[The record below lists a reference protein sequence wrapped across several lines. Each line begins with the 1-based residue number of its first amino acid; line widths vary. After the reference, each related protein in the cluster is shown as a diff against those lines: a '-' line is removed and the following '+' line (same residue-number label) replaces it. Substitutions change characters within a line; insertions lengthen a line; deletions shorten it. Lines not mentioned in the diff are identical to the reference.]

1 MCIMQLLCSN
11 LKVTAMR
18 EKPKQLLTTKEKSR
32 MCLYERM
39 SHYQD
44 QEKDQAF
51 NPTNSVLV
59 VRISFRNIWRFSKV
73 FKTPFD
79 HGCFDLMQ
87 QTATYLLTTFKG
99 KYAHIGN
106 SEITMIIHGT
116 DRHPLDYGGK
126 KQKLVSVIT
135 GAAAT
140 HFSLKLAESRDI
152 DELFDRGVYPVF
164 DVSIFRVPNRS
175 ETGNALLWVE
185 RENIKKCINI
195 ISNDLGI
202 RKEFDNKSFS
212 ERIRIIEDV
221 YQYDWDNTD
230 NMFKYGIFIKRK
242 KVHLPGDEFSKY
254 VIEVETESFTNSS
267 IDERNKRIFD

>member
-18 EKPKQLLTTKEKSR
+18 EKPKQLLTTKEKSG

-39 SHYQD
+39 SYYQD

-51 NPTNSVLV
+51 SPTNSVLV

-116 DRHPLDYGGK
+116 DRHPLDYGVK

-195 ISNDLGI
+195 ISNELGI
-202 RKEFDNKSFS
+202 RKEIDNKSFS

-254 VIEVETESFTNSS
+254 VTEVETESFTNSS